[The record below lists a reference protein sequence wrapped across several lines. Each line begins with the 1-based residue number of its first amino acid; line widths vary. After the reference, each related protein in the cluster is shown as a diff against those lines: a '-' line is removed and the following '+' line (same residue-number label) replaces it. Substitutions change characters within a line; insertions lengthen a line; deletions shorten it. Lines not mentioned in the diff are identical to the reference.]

1 MAIFIEDSSDDTL
14 HVNEE
19 STAVFTVAFTDED
32 GNDVTPDSIAWSLTD
47 DDGDVINSRDEVAI
61 AAPAASVTITLSGDD
76 LALQDGETGRT
87 VKRHLIVEAVYDS
100 DTVTNSPLKEDGV
113 FYIDN
118 LTKV

>member
-47 DDGDVINSRDEVAI
+47 DDGDVINSRDEVAAVPDTSI
-61 AAPAASVTITLSGDD
+61 TITLAGDD

-87 VKRHLIVEAVYDS
+87 VKRHLVIEAVYDS